1 MILYLLENFFS
12 SYDSLNIFNY
22 LTVRS
27 AFAVLTS
34 LFICLSFGPKFIL
47 YMEKKQKKGQPIRK
61 DGPPSHLLTKVGTPT
76 MGGLLIIFSL
86 ISSSLIWS
94 DLSNEFIWIV
104 LYSTLGFGTLGFVD
118 DYIKIKKSSSEGINW
133 KIKFIV
139 QILLSL
145 SIVILILKNFPDGNN
160 YSIFIPF
167 FKTPFFVP
175 VWFFILFSL
184 CVLVGTTNAVNLTD
198 GLDGLAIIPVMITA
212 SSMGIIAYLV
222 GNYVFSNY
230 LYIQFIP
237 NVGEI
242 VIICAALFGSGL
254 GFLWFNAPPA
264 MIFMGDT
271 GSLSLG
277 GLIASI
283 AISVKHEIVLFI
295 IGGLFVLEASS
306 VIIQVTSYKLIG
318 KRVFMM
324 APLHHHFEQKGWSES
339 TIVIRFW
346 IISLILAIVGLA
358 TLKLR

>member
-1 MILYLLENFFS
+1 MILYLFENFFS
-12 SYDSLNIFNY
+12 DYNSLNIFNY
-22 LTVRS
+22 ITVRS

-34 LFICLSFGPKFIL
+34 LFICLFFGSKFIVF
-47 YMEKKQKKGQPIRK
+47 MEQKQKQGQPIRK

-76 MGGLLIIFSL
+76 MGGVLIIFAL

-94 DLSNEFIWIV
+94 DLSNKFIWII
-104 LYSTLGFGTLGFVD
+104 LYSTIGFGVLGFAD
-118 DYIKIKKSSSEGINW
+118 DYIKIKKSSSDGVNW
-133 KIKFIV
+133 KIKFLIQV
-139 QILLSL
+139 LLSL
-145 SIVILILKNFPDGNN
+145 SIVFLILKSFPEGNN
-160 YSIFIPF
+160 FTIYIPF
-167 FKTPFFVP
+167 FKSPLIVSS
-175 VWFFILFSL
+175 WFFILFSL
-184 CVLVGTTNAVNLTD
+184 SVLVGTTNAVNLTD

-212 SSMGIIAYLV
+212 SSMGLISYLV

-242 VIICAALFGSGL
+242 VVICSALFGAGL

-306 VIIQVTSYKLIG
+306 VIIQVLSYKLIG

-346 IISLILAIVGLA
+346 IISLILAIIGLA

>member
-61 DGPPSHLLTKVGTPT
+61 DGPPLHLLTKVGTPT

>member
-34 LFICLSFGPKFIL
+34 LFICLFFGPKFIL

-167 FKTPFFVP
+167 FKTPFFVTG
-175 VWFFILFSL
+175 WFFILFSI

-222 GNYVFSNY
+222 GNYIFSNY

>member
-12 SYDSLNIFNY
+12 GYDSLNIFNY

-34 LFICLSFGPKFIL
+34 LFICLFFGPKFIL
-47 YMEKKQKKGQPIRK
+47 FMEKKQKKGQPIRK
-61 DGPPSHLLTKVGTPT
+61 DGPQSHLLTKVGTPT

-86 ISSSLIWS
+86 ISSSFIWS

>member
-1 MILYLLENFFS
+1 MILYFLENFFS
-12 SYDSLNIFNY
+12 DYDSLNILNY

-34 LFICLSFGPKFIL
+34 LFICLFFGPKFIL

-86 ISSSLIWS
+86 ISSSFIWS
-94 DLSNEFIWIV
+94 DLSNKFIWIV
-104 LYSTLGFGTLGFVD
+104 LYSTLGFGALGFVD
-118 DYIKIKKSSSEGINW
+118 DYLKIKKTSSEGINW

-145 SIVILILKNFPDGNN
+145 SIVILILKNFRDGNN

-167 FKTPFFVP
+167 FKTPFFVSG
-175 VWFFILFSL
+175 WFFILFSL

-222 GNYVFSNY
+222 GNYIFSNY

>member
-12 SYDSLNIFNY
+12 GYDSLNIFNY

-27 AFAVLTS
+27 ALAVLTS
-34 LFICLSFGPKFIL
+34 LFICLFFGPNFIL

-61 DGPPSHLLTKVGTPT
+61 GGPQSHLLTKVGTPT

-86 ISSSLIWS
+86 ISSSFIWS
-94 DLSNEFIWIV
+94 DLSNKFIWIV

-145 SIVILILKNFPDGNN
+145 SIVFLILKNFPDGNN

-175 VWFFILFSL
+175 SWFFILFSL

-222 GNYVFSNY
+222 GNYIFSNY

-318 KRVFMM
+318 KRIFMM

>member
-12 SYDSLNIFNY
+12 GYDSLNIFNY

-34 LFICLSFGPKFIL
+34 LFICLFFGPKFIL

-86 ISSSLIWS
+86 ISSSFIWS
-94 DLSNEFIWIV
+94 DLSNKFIWIV
-104 LYSTLGFGTLGFVD
+104 LYSTLGFGALGFVD

-175 VWFFILFSL
+175 SWFFILFSL

-222 GNYVFSNY
+222 GNYIFSNY

-318 KRVFMM
+318 KRIFMM

>member
-12 SYDSLNIFNY
+12 GYDSLNIFNY

-27 AFAVLTS
+27 AFAILTS
-34 LFICLSFGPKFIL
+34 LFICLFFGPKFIL

-61 DGPPSHLLTKVGTPT
+61 DGPQSHLLTKVGTPT

-86 ISSSLIWS
+86 ISSSFIWS
-94 DLSNEFIWIV
+94 DLSNKFIWIV
-104 LYSTLGFGTLGFVD
+104 LYSTLGFGALGFVD

-222 GNYVFSNY
+222 GNYIFSNY

-318 KRVFMM
+318 KRIFMM

>member
-12 SYDSLNIFNY
+12 GYDSLNIFNY

-27 AFAVLTS
+27 AFALLTS
-34 LFICLSFGPKFIL
+34 LFICLFFGPKFIL

-61 DGPPSHLLTKVGTPT
+61 DGPQSHLLTKVGTPT

-86 ISSSLIWS
+86 ISSSFIWS
-94 DLSNEFIWIV
+94 DLSNKFIWIV
-104 LYSTLGFGTLGFVD
+104 LYSTLGFGALGFVD

-145 SIVILILKNFPDGNN
+145 SIVLLILKNFPDGNN

-175 VWFFILFSL
+175 SWFFILFSL

-222 GNYVFSNY
+222 GNYIFSNY

>member
-27 AFAVLTS
+27 AFAILTS
-34 LFICLSFGPKFIL
+34 LFICLFFGPKFIL

-86 ISSSLIWS
+86 ISSSFIWS

-222 GNYVFSNY
+222 GNYIFSNY

>member
-34 LFICLSFGPKFIL
+34 LFICLFFGPKFIL

-175 VWFFILFSL
+175 GWFFILFSY
-184 CVLVGTTNAVNLTD
+184 VYW
-198 GLDGLAIIPVMITA
+198 LAQPM
-212 SSMGIIAYLV
+212 L
-222 GNYVFSNY
+222 
-230 LYIQFIP
+230 
-237 NVGEI
+237 
-242 VIICAALFGSGL
+242 
-254 GFLWFNAPPA
+254 
-264 MIFMGDT
+264 
-271 GSLSLG
+271 
-277 GLIASI
+277 
-283 AISVKHEIVLFI
+283 
-295 IGGLFVLEASS
+295 
-306 VIIQVTSYKLIG
+306 
-318 KRVFMM
+318 
-324 APLHHHFEQKGWSES
+324 
-339 TIVIRFW
+339 
-346 IISLILAIVGLA
+346 
-358 TLKLR
+358 

>member
-1 MILYLLENFFS
+1 MLFELFSILVDQFSFLNVFKYLTVRTGLSMFTAMVVVFLVGNPLINFFS
-12 SYDSLNIFNY
+12 S
-22 LTVRS
+22 
-27 AFAVLTS
+27 
-34 LFICLSFGPKFIL
+34 
-47 YMEKKQKKGQPIRK
+47 KQIHNPIRE
-61 DGPPSHLLTKVGTPT
+61 DGPSDHIIRKIGTPT
-76 MGGLLIIFSL
+76 MGGLIILLGVFSGVL
-86 ISSSLIWS
+86 LWG
-94 DLSNEFIWIV
+94 DLSNPYNWFLIFIAASFG
-104 LYSTLGFGTLGFVD
+104 LLGAYD
-118 DYIKIKKSSSEGINW
+118 DYKKIKLKSSHGISS
-133 KIKFIV
+133 KLKFSL
-139 QILLSL
+139 QIILAL
-145 SIVILILKNFPDGNN
+145 IGILILYITSNSDQINNLYFPFFKNLVINLGWF
-160 YSIFIPF
+160 FIPF
-167 FKTPFFVP
+167 YM
-175 VWFFILFSL
+175 FIL
-184 CVLVGTTNAVNLTD
+184 VGASNAVNLTD

-346 IISLILAIVGLA
+346 ILSIILALITIA
-358 TLKLR
+358 SLKIR